1 MRTKGYWFYG
11 LSGSGKTFASN
22 ILKKKIQN
30 CLIVDGDLV
39 RKIISKD
46 LSYNIQDRKIQLSRM
61 IGIAQLAI
69 NSNLI
74 PIVSTVYLDK
84 VTFNKLKKNKF
95 KIIKIERDM
104 VQVYKKHPTYK
115 KKKNIVGIDINLP
128 RIKTKIIFNDMT
140 NNFKKKV
147 LNLV

>member
-61 IGIAQLAI
+61 IGIAKLAI

-84 VTFNKLKKNKF
+84 ITFNKLKKNKF
-95 KIIKIERDM
+95 KIIKIERNM

-115 KKKNIVGIDINLP
+115 KKKIL
-128 RIKTKIIFNDMT
+128 
-140 NNFKKKV
+140 
-147 LNLV
+147 